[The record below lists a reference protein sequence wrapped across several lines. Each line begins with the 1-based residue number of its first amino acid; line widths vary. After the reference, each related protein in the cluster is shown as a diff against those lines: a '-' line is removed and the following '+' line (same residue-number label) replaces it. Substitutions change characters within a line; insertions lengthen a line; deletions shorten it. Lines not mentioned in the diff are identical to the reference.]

1 MYATLEISFE
11 GLALDQATFAQKL
24 ATAKAQFL
32 LNGQKV
38 LLILTDIF
46 SLWQSIRRQMLVI
59 DSDASS
65 RELFSRNLDDIE
77 DQLDGLQLA
86 DFVNQV
92 DATVWQDYPR
102 YLKALNV
109 RLERL
114 PNNLKKDTEAVAQ
127 IDPFMERLLNY
138 VKTTAETSPAFREF
152 RWLLEEWRISLFA
165 QPMKTKF
172 PVSEKRLEK
181 AWQAV

>member
-1 MYATLEISFE
+1 M
-11 GLALDQATFAQKL
+11 
-24 ATAKAQFL
+24 
-32 LNGQKV
+32 
-38 LLILTDIF
+38 
-46 SLWQSIRRQMLVI
+46 
-59 DSDASS
+59 
-65 RELFSRNLDDIE
+65 
-77 DQLDGLQLA
+77 
-86 DFVNQV
+86 
-92 DATVWQDYPR
+92 
-102 YLKALNV
+102 

-172 PVSEKRLEK
+172 PVSQKRLEK